1 LKQKQSQF
9 FLGFWIQKNV
19 LFPSP
24 RVSSFS
30 SSRALNAKQYR
41 IRIVVPVAFTL
52 AKIVASTKVKG
63 KKEL

>member
-1 LKQKQSQF
+1 
-9 FLGFWIQKNV
+9 V

-24 RVSSFS
+24 RISSFSFS
-30 SSRALNAKQYR
+30 SSRANAKQYR
-41 IRIVVPVAFTL
+41 IRIVVPIAFTL